1 MHNVMYRVMQVFVTV
16 CKCLYNELPK
26 QVLAFEVLGHGTQ
39 LSMYDNKIFGLQCT
53 PGSSSRNLGSKV
65 KGELKNLRGYL

>member
-1 MHNVMYRVMQVFVTV
+1 MSCTES
-16 CKCLYNELPK
+16 CKYLSRYVSACTK
-26 QVLAFEVLGHGTQ
+26 RVLAFEVLGHGTQ
-39 LSMYDNKIFGLQCT
+39 LSMYNNKIFGLQCT